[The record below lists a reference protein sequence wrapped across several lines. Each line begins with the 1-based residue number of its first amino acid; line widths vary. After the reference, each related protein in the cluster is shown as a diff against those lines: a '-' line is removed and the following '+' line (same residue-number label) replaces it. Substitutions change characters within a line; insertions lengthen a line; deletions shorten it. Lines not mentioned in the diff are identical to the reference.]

1 MQQQPRGRR
10 SVMLAVIAGVMILSA
25 CQSGSRGFGEVREL
39 QKQIMAK
46 LEELTGVMQLV
57 GAKIAAQFERR
68 QARTGP
74 NPATAYELPIGAS
87 PVKGPE
93 NAPVTVTEFA
103 DYECPYSARNEATI
117 AEFMNAYPGK
127 VRVVFK
133 HFPIVSI
140 HRNAML
146 AAKAATAAQKQGKFW
161 EMQEKL
167 FTNQNALGEQ
177 QIKQYAQEIGLDL
190 AKFEAD
196 MNSPEIQKQ
205 VQDDIDLA
213 TKLQIS
219 GTPALFVNG
228 KPIADH
234 SMNTFRLMADEILK
248 EKG

>member
-1 MQQQPRGRR
+1 
-10 SVMLAVIAGVMILSA
+10 MLAVIAGVIILSA

-46 LEELTGVMQLV
+46 FEHLQQVMQQA
-57 GAKIAAQFERR
+57 GEKIARQFD
-68 QARTGP
+68 QHQPPQGP
-74 NPATAYELPIGAS
+74 TPATAYEVPVGAS
-87 PVKGPE
+87 PDKGPE
-93 NAPVTVTEFA
+93 NAPVTITEFA

-117 AEFMNAYPGK
+117 ARLMNAYPGK

-133 HFPIVSI
+133 HLPLVSI
-140 HRNAML
+140 HHNAML
-146 AAKAATAAQKQGKFW
+146 AAKAAAAAQKQGKFW

-190 AKFEAD
+190 TKFEAD
-196 MNSPEIQKQ
+196 IKSAEVQKQ

-213 TKLQIS
+213 NKLQIN

-234 SMNTFRLMADEILK
+234 SMTTLSLMADEILK